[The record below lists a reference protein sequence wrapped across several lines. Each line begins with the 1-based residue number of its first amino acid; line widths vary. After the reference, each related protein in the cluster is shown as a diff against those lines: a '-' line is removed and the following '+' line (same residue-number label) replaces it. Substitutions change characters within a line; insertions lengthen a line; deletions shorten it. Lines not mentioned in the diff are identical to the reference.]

1 MKIHV
6 LSGNCGLETDY
17 EPEGNPLFFSV
28 LVFSTCFSFIVA
40 EMTQNQ
46 D

>member
-17 EPEGNPLFFSV
+17 EPEGNPLFF
-28 LVFSTCFSFIVA
+28 FSFSLFNMLFIHSS
-40 EMTQNQ
+40 
-46 D
+46 